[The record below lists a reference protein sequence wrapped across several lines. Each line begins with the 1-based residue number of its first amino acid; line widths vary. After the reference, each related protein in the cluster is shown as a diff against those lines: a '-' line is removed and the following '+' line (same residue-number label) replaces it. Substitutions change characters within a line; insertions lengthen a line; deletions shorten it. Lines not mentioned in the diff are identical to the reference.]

1 MKNYENCP
9 VNEWNA
15 DAILLSTES
24 ELQWDTVV
32 NGTTS
37 INPIESISTADVI
50 SEKSPDS
57 ILPLHPNTPT
67 Q

>member
-50 SEKSPDS
+50 SEKSADS